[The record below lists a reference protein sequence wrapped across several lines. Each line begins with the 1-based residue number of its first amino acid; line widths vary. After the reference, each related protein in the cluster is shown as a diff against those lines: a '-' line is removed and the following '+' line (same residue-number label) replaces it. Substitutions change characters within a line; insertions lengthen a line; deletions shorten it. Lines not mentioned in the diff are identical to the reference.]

1 MQSDLNN
8 INDALSSFYSDIAAI
23 ETSNSP
29 PAQHID
35 DDPKL
40 EAPSDSQQLKKK
52 KKPKVKL
59 TQGIAMK
66 KKGVSKLVEKWKNVH
81 LSYD

>member
-1 MQSDLNN
+1 MNE
-8 INDALSSFYSDIAAI
+8 ALSSFYSDIAAI

-29 PAQHID
+29 PAQQIND
-35 DDPKL
+35 DVKV
-40 EAPSDSQQLKKK
+40 EAPSDNQPQLKKK
-52 KKPKVKL
+52 KKSKVKL

-81 LSYD
+81 LTYD

>member
-1 MQSDLNN
+1 M
-8 INDALSSFYSDIAAI
+8 NDALSSFYSDIAAI

-29 PAQHID
+29 PTPHID
-35 DDPKL
+35 DDSKL
-40 EAPSDSQQLKKK
+40 EPPNDTQQHFKKK

-66 KKGVSKLVEKWKNVH
+66 KKGVSKLVEKWKNVN